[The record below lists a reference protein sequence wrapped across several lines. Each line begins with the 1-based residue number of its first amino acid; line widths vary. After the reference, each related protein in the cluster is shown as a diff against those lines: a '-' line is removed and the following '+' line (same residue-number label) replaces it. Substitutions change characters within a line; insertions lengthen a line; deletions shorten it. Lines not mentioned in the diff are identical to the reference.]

1 MYVTI
6 FSYEISTKNCC
17 ADFLVLNHRKWSFN
31 KDVNGHSNFLL
42 LMFLEIGFD
51 TTAHRTEEQ
60 KRKKAKKHDQL
71 LTGFKTR
78 GPFHKTLT
86 PFLAFKMPKNGC

>member
-1 MYVTI
+1 
-6 FSYEISTKNCC
+6 
-17 ADFLVLNHRKWSFN
+17 
-31 KDVNGHSNFLL
+31 
-42 LMFLEIGFD
+42 MFLEIGFD

-86 PFLAFKMPKNGC
+86 PFLAFIMPKNGC